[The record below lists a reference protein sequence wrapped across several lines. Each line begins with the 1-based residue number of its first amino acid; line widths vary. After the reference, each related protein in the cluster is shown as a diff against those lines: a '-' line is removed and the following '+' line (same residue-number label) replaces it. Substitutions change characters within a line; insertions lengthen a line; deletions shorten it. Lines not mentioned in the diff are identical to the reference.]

1 MFEDRSSRRAPW
13 IRDPVILARV
23 TAARRHRGFMF
34 WLLRVGLVVGMI
46 FYLSPVRHGGE
57 TVAVVD
63 GLMAWIGMGP
73 GQGGLSPARPAEQ
86 GERLESLWQALPDA
100 AKRAVVEEV
109 VGKVAPSLAAPKVPV
124 DTLHPRDRLPAWR
137 GEPHKPHG

>member
-1 MFEDRSSRRAPW
+1 M
-13 IRDPVILARV
+13 RDPVILARV
-23 TAARRHRGFMF
+23 TAARRHREFMF
-34 WLLRVGLVVGMI
+34 WLLRVGLVVGVI

-63 GLMAWIGMGP
+63 GLMAWIGVGS
-73 GQGGLSPARPAEQ
+73 GSGETSPATTAGK

-109 VGKVAPSLAAPKVPV
+109 VGKGAPGLTSPKAPV
-124 DTLHPRDRLPAWR
+124 DTLHPGDRLPAWR